1 MRSLINLVGLVAA
14 TAVSIVVTGVTP
26 AADQARS
33 AAAAPAPPVLV
44 LETAKGTI
52 EIELAPAE
60 APKTVEQ
67 VLRLVRKGFY
77 RGLRFHRVQASLV
90 QIGDPRTRDMS
101 GRDSWGNQSSGSP
114 VGVAE
119 ISKRLKHVRGTVAM
133 ANSGDPAYSD
143 SQFYIMKTPS
153 PSLDGKYTIIGH
165 VTTGMAVVDKI
176 EAADILK
183 NIYVKGEGPK

>member
-1 MRSLINLVGLVAA
+1 MRNL
-14 TAVSIVVTGVTP
+14 IVVVAVWAVAIGAGP
-26 AADQARS
+26 AGHQARS
-33 AAAAPAPPVLV
+33 AAPPPGPPVLV

-52 EIELAPAE
+52 EIELSPAD

-77 RGLRFHRVQASLV
+77 RGLRFHRAEASLV
-90 QIGDPRTRDMS
+90 QIGDPRSRDMS
-101 GRDSWGNQSSGSP
+101 WRDSWGRESSGSP

-119 ISKRLKHVRGTVAM
+119 VSKRLKHVRGTVAM

-143 SQFYIMKTPS
+143 SQFYIMKRPS

-165 VTTGMAVVDKI
+165 VTTGMAVVDQL
-176 EAADILK
+176 AVADVLK